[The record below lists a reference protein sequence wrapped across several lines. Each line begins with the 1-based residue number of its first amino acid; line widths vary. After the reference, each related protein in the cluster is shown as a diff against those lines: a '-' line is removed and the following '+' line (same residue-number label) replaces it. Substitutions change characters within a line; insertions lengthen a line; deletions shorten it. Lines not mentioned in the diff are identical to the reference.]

1 MAVRGIAI
9 QDVDNILD
17 GQDIVG
23 TEKLPV
29 SSGQTEPQ
37 VVTTGELREYI
48 NEEPNSR
55 LSQIDVRLNGIG
67 TITNLDIDAILNT

>member
-17 GQDIVG
+17 GQDIIG

-29 SSGQTEPQ
+29 SSGQTDPQ

-55 LSQIDVRLNGIG
+55 IYQINTRLENIG
-67 TITNLDIDAILNT
+67 TITNMDIDAILRT